1 MGSFTENSRLGDMF
15 VQYAQLF
22 RLYSDYAAG
31 YATAKQVINAERG
44 KAFLAFVKDREE
56 RSLGAT
62 ITSLLEAPVAR
73 VPRYMDVV
81 GKLVGCTPREHPD
94 YNALRAAGVEIG
106 EAMRHIEQ
114 EERLAKDRE
123 QIRAIE
129 LLWDHT
135 FVKPRRELIKE
146 GMLSKVCR
154 KGNKDYRFLLF
165 SDALVY
171 GQVKLSG
178 KVKHHRTL
186 ALRDTRLAEEP
197 DSAVVRNGFQIIN
210 PQKSFVLM
218 TRTPAEKVTI
228 LDHA

>member
-1 MGSFTENSRLGDMF
+1 MF
-15 VQYAQLF
+15 VRYAQLF

-31 YATAKQVINAERG
+31 YATAMQVINAERG

-114 EERLAKDRE
+114 EE
-123 QIRAIE
+123 
-129 LLWDHT
+129 
-135 FVKPRRELIKE
+135 
-146 GMLSKVCR
+146 SKTASSAFQT
-154 KGNKDYRFLLF
+154 NLF
-165 SDALVY
+165 
-171 GQVKLSG
+171 
-178 KVKHHRTL
+178 
-186 ALRDTRLAEEP
+186 
-197 DSAVVRNGFQIIN
+197 
-210 PQKSFVLM
+210 
-218 TRTPAEKVTI
+218 
-228 LDHA
+228 